1 MRSNPSAIVAPLT
14 APDGEISRP
23 AERLVFFEDLKSMY
37 GIPYGRVHVYRLMR
51 AGRFP
56 LSVKV
61 IEGGRSAWLDSEI
74 IAWIKSRPRAIT
86 VRQHASPIRSVRGS
100 REQ

>member
-1 MRSNPSAIVAPLT
+1 MRAHRRTAVAEPL
-14 APDGEISRP
+14 AASDEIKRP
-23 AERLVFFEDLKSMY
+23 AERLVFFEDLKPTY

-61 IEGGRSAWLDSEI
+61 SDGGRSAWLESEI
-74 IAWIKSRPRAIT
+74 VAWIKSRPRAIT
-86 VRQHASPIRSVRGS
+86 VSKIANRG
-100 REQ
+100 